1 MSDAGRGLDSAGLFS
16 PGQTVWRVNREAVLL
31 LTGPR
36 ALLMQLAHPL
46 VAAGVAAHSRF
57 REEPVRRLLA
67 TLDAMLAIL
76 FGTRAEAH
84 ARAEAVGRIHARVR
98 GALPE
103 ATRAFPAGT
112 PYDAADPALARWV
125 HATLVDSALAGYACF
140 VRSLAPAERD
150 AAVRESN
157 AIAALFGVPE
167 ALLFGGAGDFDAY
180 LAGMLAGPELD
191 ITPTAAALAEAV
203 LHPPIPLLPRFAG
216 DAASLASVALLPPA
230 LRERYG
236 LAWGP
241 VRERAWRAERALVRA
256 ALPLLP
262 EAVRVFPQARRAERR
277 LARGRRRP

>member
-1 MSDAGRGLDSAGLFS
+1 M
-16 PGQTVWRVNREAVLL
+16 NREAVLL

-57 REEPVRRLLA
+57 REEPVQRLLA

-76 FGTRAEAH
+76 FGTRAEAR
-84 ARAEAVGRIHARVR
+84 ARAEAVARLHARVR

-103 ATRAFPAGT
+103 ATRAFPAGAR
-112 PYDAADPALARWV
+112 YDAADPALARWV

-140 VRSLAPAERD
+140 VRRLSPGERD

-167 ALLFGGAGDFDAY
+167 ALAFRGAGDFDGY
-180 LAGMLAGPELD
+180 VAGMLAGPELEV
-191 ITPTAAALAEAV
+191 TPTAAELADAV
-203 LHPPIPLLPRFAG
+203 LHPPIPLLPRLAG
-216 DAASLASVALLPPA
+216 DAASLASVALLPPV

-236 LAWGP
+236 LPWGP
-241 VRERAWRAERALVRA
+241 VHERAWRAKRALVRA

-262 EAVRVFPQARRAERR
+262 DAICIFPQARRAERR
-277 LARGRRRP
+277 VARAGQRA